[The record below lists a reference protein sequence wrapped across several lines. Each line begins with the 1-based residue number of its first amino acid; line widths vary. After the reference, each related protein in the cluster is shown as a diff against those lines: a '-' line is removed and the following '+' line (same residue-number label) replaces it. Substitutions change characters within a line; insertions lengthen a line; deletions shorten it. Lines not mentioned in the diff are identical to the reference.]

1 MISDCRGGSVDKESV
16 PLLSLRRDEEGQRR
30 GSERLCPPVMLF
42 SDPAEY
48 FLVRALGVG
57 SWFPKVRR
65 PRRGLEGMLT
75 APPVD
80 EARDDDEGCPE
91 WRKLSLLATEVVE
104 PPPFHVDS
112 IGEEPR
118 LCSLRLSAMPPLSWL
133 RPTEMREAREEE
145 EGSDRLPE
153 ERGGTDFKDIGG
165 RSEP

>member
-1 MISDCRGGSVDKESV
+1 
-16 PLLSLRRDEEGQRR
+16 
-30 GSERLCPPVMLF
+30 
-42 SDPAEY
+42 
-48 FLVRALGVG
+48 
-57 SWFPKVRR
+57 
-65 PRRGLEGMLT
+65 MLT

-80 EARDDDEGCPE
+80 EARDDEEGGTE
-91 WRKLSLLATEVVE
+91 WRKLSLLATEVEE

-145 EGSDRLPE
+145 EEGSDRLPE
-153 ERGGTDFKDIGG
+153 ERGGADFKDTGG